1 MAAHARL
8 DGAAIAL
15 TGVVSTPDGA
25 TTLRGSAGGP
35 AVDGERLGVALAD
48 DLLAKGA
55 KAVLD
60 ASRG

>member
-8 DGAAIAL
+8 DGGTLVL
-15 TGVVSTPDGA
+15 TGVVSSLDGA
-25 TTLRGSAGGP
+25 TALRASNRGP
-35 AVDGERLGVALAD
+35 AGDGERLGVALAD
-48 DLLAKGA
+48 ELMAKGA

>member
-1 MAAHARL
+1 M
-8 DGAAIAL
+8 
-15 TGVVSTPDGA
+15 
-25 TTLRGSAGGP
+25 LRASAGAP
-35 AVDGERLGVALAD
+35 AVDGERLGVTLAD